1 MKVRNHKEL
10 EVWKRG
16 IDIVDRVYD
25 VTARF
30 PKEQRYTLSS
40 QLQRAALSIPSNI
53 AEGFARQYT
62 KEYRQFCY
70 IALGSCAEVETQLIV
85 ARRRNYLNDQEFTE
99 LERLIDVE
107 SRMLNRLIQAL
118 ARDVRG
124 KDSQPPATSHQSLAP
139 EAQQCP
145 QSQ

>member
-1 MKVRNHKEL
+1 MKVKNHKQM
-10 EVWKRG
+10 EVWKKG

-25 VTARF
+25 LTARF
-30 PKEQRYTLSS
+30 PKEQRYTLAS

-62 KEYRQFCY
+62 REYRQFCY

-85 ARRRNYLNDQEFTE
+85 ARRRSYLNDQEFTE

-118 ARDVRG
+118 ERDTRR
-124 KDSQPPATSHQSLAP
+124 KEAQSPATRH
-139 EAQQCP
+139 
-145 QSQ
+145 

>member
-1 MKVRNHKEL
+1 MKVKNHKEM
-10 EVWKRG
+10 EVWKKG

-25 VTARF
+25 LTAGF

-62 KEYRQFCY
+62 REYRQFCY

-85 ARRRNYLNDQEFTE
+85 ARRRNYLNDQEFTQ

-118 ARDVRG
+118 GRDARGREAQ
-124 KDSQPPATSHQSLAP
+124 SPATSH
-139 EAQQCP
+139 
-145 QSQ
+145 